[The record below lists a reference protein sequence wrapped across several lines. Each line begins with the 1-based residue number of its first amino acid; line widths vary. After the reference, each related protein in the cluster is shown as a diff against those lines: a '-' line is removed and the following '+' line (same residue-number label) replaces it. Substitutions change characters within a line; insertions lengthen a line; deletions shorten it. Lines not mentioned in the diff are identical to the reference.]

1 MAADYTFLFEDGAET
16 VGVTIDAGLLAGA
29 RASEKEVMIR
39 GDVPEGEWVAGA
51 YRAQVLDPAQDRF
64 YDDLLASFREVR
76 DRRGL
81 DGDRYL
87 ELMAA
92 AVQQLPYVSAPGT
105 AAKYPVE
112 TWADRSGDCDDKTL
126 LLAGL
131 LAREGYRVAL
141 LVFLPES
148 HMALGVGC
156 PAGYDYGGSGYAYLE
171 VTNGSYVGTV
181 PDRIGDGVR
190 LASAPLVVPI
200 GNGTT
205 GFGAAPE
212 TATIEAARRTA
223 RARVDALAPEI
234 DRRRAGLETDRRR
247 LEAPRLGRRPCC
259 VRGRARTVRRG
270 QRRVR
275 PARRGVQPGG
285 GPPEPDRGVP
295 VRPGRGGGL
304 RLGAPAVAGRAGRE
318 PGEEAG
324 RCGRRGGRTDQLA
337 AAAARSGI
345 GPRARR
351 CGRMSL
357 GPCRRGRGDV
367 MITCT
372 MAG

>member
-1 MAADYTFLFEDGAET
+1 MKRQGAVLLVLVLAVATAGCAALLGPHAEYPAIAPVPGAGAPLAADYTFLFEDGAET

-64 YDDLLASFREVR
+64 YGDLLASFREVR

-112 TWADRSGDCDDKTL
+112 TWADRSGDCDDKVL

-171 VTNGSYVGTV
+171 VTNGSYVGTY
-181 PDRIGDGVR
+181 PTGSATGSGSPR
-190 LASAPLVVPI
+190 LRSWSRSGTGRPGSAPLP
-200 GNGTT
+200 T
-205 GFGAAPE
+205 P
-212 TATIEAARRTA
+212 RSS
-223 RARVDALAPEI
+223 
-234 DRRRAGLETDRRR
+234 RRRGA
-247 LEAPRLGRRPCC
+247 
-259 VRGRARTVRRG
+259 
-270 QRRVR
+270 
-275 PARRGVQPGG
+275 
-285 GPPEPDRGVP
+285 
-295 VRPGRGGGL
+295 RPGRRWTRSPPRSIAAGPGSRRTDAGSRPSARPAIVL
-304 RLGAPAVAGRAGRE
+304 RSTPPTHGTTLTAPRSTGSSRSTT
-318 PGEEAG
+318 
-324 RCGRRGGRTDQLA
+324 GRRT
-337 AAAARSGI
+337 S
-345 GPRARR
+345 
-351 CGRMSL
+351 
-357 GPCRRGRGDV
+357 
-367 MITCT
+367 
-372 MAG
+372 